1 MAATQTVAQ
10 AFPSRKP
17 GIARPPQIEPSDRG
31 APAVMRPRR
40 GVVVL
45 YGYGSSVRVERG
57 HLIVEDGIGSDR
69 NKVRFSRVGHGL
81 ERLVA
86 IGADGMVS
94 LAALRWL
101 SDQNASFVMLE
112 RDGTVLTT
120 TGPVRPSDVRL
131 RRAQALAHQS
141 GAAFRISRELID
153 RKLAGQERVARQSLG
168 DLAASKLIHEIRSE
182 LAEVETIEEIRSVEP
197 RAARVY
203 WKAWQGIP
211 INFPER
217 DLPRVPEHWRSF
229 DTRASPLSGSPRL
242 AANPVNAILNYLY
255 ALLETECRLASA
267 ALGLD
272 PEMGVLHMDK
282 PSRDSFACDLMEAV
296 RPDVDAY
303 VLNWIA
309 RQPLKRSWF
318 FEERDGN
325 CRLMADLATQLA
337 QTTSMWA
344 RLVAPVAEWAMKE
357 FAATTKTRKSISP
370 TRLTQSHRRAAKGG
384 MIHLEPTVAVHQPN
398 ICKVCGSEIGR
409 RQKSCAVC
417 ALVPATERLTALAD
431 TGRIA
436 SHTTEAQAKRSKKQ
450 HALHTVRRAWSA
462 SDQPPWLT
470 EDFYKKEI
478 MPKLP
483 SRPNSGLA
491 RYLGVSRS
499 YATEIRYGRVVPHP
513 RHWLTLFKLLGM
525 LN

>member
-182 LAEVETIEEIRSVEP
+182 LAEVETIGES
-197 RAARVY
+197 
-203 WKAWQGIP
+203 
-211 INFPER
+211 
-217 DLPRVPEHWRSF
+217 
-229 DTRASPLSGSPRL
+229 
-242 AANPVNAILNYLY
+242 
-255 ALLETECRLASA
+255 LLE
-267 ALGLD
+267 
-272 PEMGVLHMDK
+272 
-282 PSRDSFACDLMEAV
+282 
-296 RPDVDAY
+296 
-303 VLNWIA
+303 
-309 RQPLKRSWF
+309 
-318 FEERDGN
+318 
-325 CRLMADLATQLA
+325 
-337 QTTSMWA
+337 
-344 RLVAPVAEWAMKE
+344 
-357 FAATTKTRKSISP
+357 
-370 TRLTQSHRRAAKGG
+370 
-384 MIHLEPTVAVHQPN
+384 
-398 ICKVCGSEIGR
+398 
-409 RQKSCAVC
+409 
-417 ALVPATERLTALAD
+417 
-431 TGRIA
+431 
-436 SHTTEAQAKRSKKQ
+436 
-450 HALHTVRRAWSA
+450 
-462 SDQPPWLT
+462 
-470 EDFYKKEI
+470 
-478 MPKLP
+478 
-483 SRPNSGLA
+483 GLA
-491 RYLGVSRS
+491 RYSNQLSRKGF
-499 YATEIRYGRVVPHP
+499 AP
-513 RHWLTLFKLLGM
+513 RTRTLA
-525 LN
+525 